1 MHQRDIGNDNA
12 GCQQYGGK
20 QTEITQSTT
29 FGYVWWK
36 LTDTGTF
43 LIDWDSEENMT
54 EVRTR
59 VALIRK
65 GCGYKTG
72 CMTARCKCKKSGN
85 HCGPGCTC
93 LGCCNVEASTTQDVM
108 DIELAE
114 TLHHESDVSDLEGEV
129 DEIMQNVFGDY
140 ECADLDYCSSSEL
153 TAMMTD
159 DEEMDEDSDK

>member
-1 MHQRDIGNDNA
+1 MLAIWRQANRNNIEYPPLDM
-12 GCQQYGGK
+12 YG
-20 QTEITQSTT
+20 
-29 FGYVWWK
+29 WK
-36 LTDTGTF
+36 LTDTGTL

-65 GCGYKTG
+65 GCGCKTG

-140 ECADLDYCSSSEL
+140 ECADLDYCSTSEL

-159 DEEMDEDSDK
+159 DEEMDEDSDM